1 MKVMKRVKKTMKLI
15 AGLSVVMIIFC
26 QCSNRQNTD
35 VTITKD
41 NIRVKKSAYE
51 YIPKDYI
58 EQLQH
63 AANNEGEMLDM
74 TATEDEDL
82 LINIENVIVELA
94 KYYFT
99 KDRKYGYYM
108 KDPYYRSTL
117 YKPFCDFYSL
127 DDIATEQI
135 FFGCGSYDLWKTL
148 LGYVIADGKI
158 IGNAPQFPDFVNFIQ
173 ASGREFIGIYRNDF
187 KFPTQEI
194 INAIEKEKEKC
205 ACILIDRP
213 SNPTGLYCTLDEVVL
228 ILEKA
233 IRYNIPVVIDEAY
246 ANYIPLNESVS
257 NLIQTHKNLIWLRS
271 NSKGYNVGSMRVGV
285 LAFGSK
291 EMANCFSKFQSP
303 VTPDYFSI
311 LLAKKLF
318 EFGLDYL
325 KNLQNEIKTKKQI
338 LETEL
343 TKLDYFCLPS
353 HPNMPVLM
361 FHKAGK
367 DLVKEFAELG
377 IEVRSAGYYQKT
389 IPIFDNSYV
398 RIRVQFDNEKINKF
412 LDAANKIK

>member
-1 MKVMKRVKKTMKLI
+1 MEKIKRTTKMI
-15 AGLSVVMIIFC
+15 AGLAIVIIFC
-26 QCSNRQNTD
+26 QCSNRQNSD

-41 NIRVKKSAYE
+41 NIKVRKGVYE
-51 YIPKDYI
+51 YVPKDYI

-63 AANNEGEMLDM
+63 AANNQGKMLDM
-74 TATEDEDL
+74 TATDDEDKL
-82 LINIENVIVELA
+82 VSIENIIVELA
-94 KYYFT
+94 ENYFT
-99 KDRKYGYYM
+99 KDSKYGYYM

-117 YKPFCDFYSL
+117 YKPFCDYYNL
-127 DDIATEQI
+127 DTLKISKEQI

-148 LGYVIADGKI
+148 LGYVITDDKI

-194 INAIEKEKEKC
+194 INAIEKEKQKC

-213 SNPTGLYCTLDEVVL
+213 SNPSGLFCTLDEVVL

-233 IRYNIPVVIDEAY
+233 MTYNIPVVIDEAY
-246 ANYIPLNESVS
+246 ANYIPLKESVS
-257 NLIQTHKNLIWLRS
+257 NIIQTQKNLIWLRS
-271 NSKGYNVGSMRVGV
+271 NSKGYNAGSMRVGV

-291 EMANCFSKFQSP
+291 ELANCFSKLQSP

-318 EFGLDYL
+318 ELSPNYL
-325 KNLQNEIKTKKQI
+325 QNLQDEIKSKKQI
-338 LETEL
+338 IETEL
-343 TKLDYFCLPS
+343 TQLGYFCLPS

-389 IPIFDNSYV
+389 IPILDNSYV
-398 RIRVQFDNEKINKF
+398 RIRVQFDDEKINEF
-412 LDAANKIK
+412 LEAASKIK